1 MKKLIFLLISFFVIL
16 ILVFMQKSQNE
27 KVEDI
32 IKKTSLA
39 KAVNYTVKTTLF
51 TKKRDVDFHFTN
63 LDDIIFYNKK
73 FTVTRGGIIQN
84 DFINKY
90 YNATE
95 FKSITAKDDKLVIGY
110 RDGFLLLNN
119 NYINHFIFDEEVKKC
134 VFNKDNLF
142 CIKNN
147 LIIKKEKESFIEYLK
162 LKNRVIDLVSY
173 KNKLHILTDKNLII
187 KDDFSQKA
195 IGILGANKLIILEKE
210 LFILLD
216 REIFKLKNN
225 SLASFKKVSSIS
237 NLILRNEKIYYV
249 SMAGVIYD
257 DNLKK
262 VYSLNSL
269 INDIA
274 YINGNIYILTPN
286 GAYIWKNKIEKFN
299 IKNLESSISE
309 NYITNIKKYKTNIL
323 ISYFNKGID
332 LLDKNN
338 NIKAF
343 IKELNGVNDLLLYD
357 DLLYVATT
365 NGLYVYED
373 KSLGNSKDI
382 KKIKYYNKKNGIL
395 GSNISKIELYK
406 NNIFIA
412 SEGGVSQKRGDLFYS
427 INGLHGLIN
436 NRVNYLKK
444 VNNYLYAGTLGGI
457 SILKGLKVIKS
468 LNNKN
473 LKSRWITGITNAN
486 DRVYIS
492 TYGGGIYEYYNNEI
506 TYILKNKKRL
516 FVNLNT
522 LLNYKNKYLLAGT
535 LKNGLFIYNFE
546 KKEYFFLKDLPSL
559 NITAI
564 NVIDDKIFVGSD
576 FGFWNSSVDNIL
588 E

>member
-1 MKKLIFLLISFFVIL
+1 MKKLIFIIL
-16 ILVFMQKSQNE
+16 PILSIVILVFVQKSQNKKIE
-27 KVEDI
+27 NT
-32 IKKTSLA
+32 IKKVSLA
-39 KAVNYTVKTTLF
+39 KTVNYTVKTTLF
-51 TKKRDVDFHFTN
+51 TKKRDVNFHFTN
-63 LDDIIFYNKK
+63 LDNIIFYNKK
-73 FTVTRGGIIQN
+73 FIVTRGGIIQN

-119 NYINHFIFDEEVKKC
+119 NYINHFIFNEEVKKC

-147 LIIKKEKESFIEYLK
+147 LLIKKEKETFIEYLN
-162 LKNRVIDLVSY
+162 LKNKVIDLLSY
-173 KNKLHILTDKNLII
+173 RDKLYILTDKNLII
-187 KDDFSQKA
+187 KDDYSQKS
-195 IGILGANKLIILEKE
+195 IDLLGANKTIVLNKE
-210 LFILLD
+210 LFILSD
-216 REIFKLKNN
+216 REIFKLKNSN
-225 SLASFKKVSSIS
+225 LVSFKKVSSIN
-237 NLILRNEKIYYV
+237 NLIFKNNKIYYV
-249 SMAGVIYD
+249 SMSGVIYD
-257 DNLKK
+257 ENLKK

-269 INDIA
+269 INEIA
-274 YINGNIYILTPN
+274 YVNGNIYVLTPN

-299 IKNLESSISE
+299 IKSLEGSIAE
-309 NYITNIKKYKTNIL
+309 NYITNIKKYKNNIL
-323 ISYFNKGID
+323 VSYFNKGID
-332 LLDKNN
+332 LLDNN
-338 NIKAF
+338 NIKTF
-343 IKELNGVNDLLLYD
+343 IKELNGVNDLLFYN

-365 NGLYVYED
+365 NGLYIYED
-373 KSLGNSKDI
+373 KGLGNSEDVKEV
-382 KKIKYYNKKNGIL
+382 KYYNKKNGIL
-395 GSNISKIELYK
+395 GSNISKIALYK
-406 NNIFIA
+406 NSIFIA
-412 SEGGVSQKRGDLFYS
+412 SEGGVSQKKGDLFYS
-427 INGLHGLIN
+427 INGLQGLIN

-457 SILKGLKVIKS
+457 SILDGLRVVKS

-473 LKSRWITGITNAN
+473 FKSRWITGIVNN
-486 DRVYIS
+486 GDKIYIS
-492 TYGGGIYEYYNNEI
+492 TYGGGIYKYYNNEI

-564 NVIDDKIFVGSD
+564 NVIDDKIFIGSD
-576 FGFWNSSVDNIL
+576 FGFWDIPVKNVL

>member
-1 MKKLIFLLISFFVIL
+1 MKKLIFIIL
-16 ILVFMQKSQNE
+16 PILSIVILVFVQKSQNKKIE
-27 KVEDI
+27 NT
-32 IKKTSLA
+32 IKKVSLA
-39 KAVNYTVKTTLF
+39 KTVNYTVKTTLF
-51 TKKRDVDFHFTN
+51 TKKREVNFHFTN
-63 LDDIIFYNKK
+63 LDNIIFYNKK
-73 FTVTRGGIIQN
+73 FIVTRGGIIQN

-119 NYINHFIFDEEVKKC
+119 NYINHFIFNEEVKKC

-147 LIIKKEKESFIEYLK
+147 LLMKKEKETFIEYLN
-162 LKNRVIDLVSY
+162 LKNKVIDLLSY
-173 KNKLHILTDKNLII
+173 RDKLYILTDKNLII
-187 KDDFSQKA
+187 KDDYSQKS
-195 IGILGANKLIILEKE
+195 IDLLGANKTIVLNKE
-210 LFILLD
+210 LFILSD
-216 REIFKLKNN
+216 REIFKLKNSN
-225 SLASFKKVSSIS
+225 LVSFKKVSSIN
-237 NLILRNEKIYYV
+237 NLIFKNNKIYYV
-249 SMAGVIYD
+249 SMSGVIYD
-257 DNLKK
+257 ENLKK

-269 INDIA
+269 INEIA
-274 YINGNIYILTPN
+274 YVNGNIYVLTPN

-299 IKNLESSISE
+299 IKSLEGSIAE
-309 NYITNIKKYKTNIL
+309 NYITNIKKYKNNIL
-323 ISYFNKGID
+323 VSYFNKGID
-332 LLDKNN
+332 LLDNN
-338 NIKAF
+338 NIKTF
-343 IKELNGVNDLLLYD
+343 IKELNGVNDLLFYN

-365 NGLYVYED
+365 NGLYIYED
-373 KSLGNSKDI
+373 KGLGNSEDVKEV
-382 KKIKYYNKKNGIL
+382 KYYNKKNGIL
-395 GSNISKIELYK
+395 GSNISKIALYK
-406 NNIFIA
+406 NSIFIA
-412 SEGGVSQKRGDLFYS
+412 SEGGVSQKKGDLFYS
-427 INGLHGLIN
+427 INGLQGLIN

-457 SILKGLKVIKS
+457 SILDGLRVVKS

-473 LKSRWITGITNAN
+473 FKSRWITGIVNN
-486 DRVYIS
+486 GDKIYIS
-492 TYGGGIYEYYNNEI
+492 TYGGGIYKYYNNEI

-564 NVIDDKIFVGSD
+564 NVIDDKIFIGSD
-576 FGFWNSSVDNIL
+576 FGFWDIPVKNVL